1 MWRRLTRVLE
11 AGVLDLAT
19 GTATS
24 SAPISA
30 AGAEVVA
37 CDFPFGML
45 AEGRR
50 RWPSIACG

>member
-1 MWRRLTRVLE
+1 MTRVLE